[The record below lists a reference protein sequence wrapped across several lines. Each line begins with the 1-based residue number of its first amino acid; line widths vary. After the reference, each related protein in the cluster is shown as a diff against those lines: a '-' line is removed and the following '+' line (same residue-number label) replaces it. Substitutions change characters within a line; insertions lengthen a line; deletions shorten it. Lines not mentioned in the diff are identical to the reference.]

1 MAASL
6 LVTSVPKAGVP
17 VRNFVRSVIRFEFFL
32 RHRFRA
38 LCAAWLGVKISLG
51 YHAKENVVHYYT
63 ILQARCDEPRL
74 PSGSCPHPLPL
85 AQAAHHTRP
94 AFWWYNARGKPYHER
109 MNRKKYES
117 AYESAACRIGS

>member
-38 LCAAWLGVKISLG
+38 LCAAWLGVKFRWGTMQREMLFTTIP
-51 YHAKENVVHYYT
+51 YYGCSAIHPDSST
-63 ILQARCDEPRL
+63 
-74 PSGSCPHPLPL
+74 GSCPHPLPQPKRFTL
-85 AQAAHHTRP
+85 YA
-94 AFWWYNARGKPYHER
+94 
-109 MNRKKYES
+109 
-117 AYESAACRIGS
+117 

>member
-51 YHAKENVVHYYT
+51 YHVKKMLFTTIPYYRRDA
-63 ILQARCDEPRL
+63 LNPDSP
-74 PSGSCPHPLPL
+74 PLDAPTL
-85 AQAAHHTRP
+85 
-94 AFWWYNARGKPYHER
+94 
-109 MNRKKYES
+109 
-117 AYESAACRIGS
+117 CR